1 SNPDNVVIVDE
12 AYVDFGGET
21 CLPLID
27 WYPNL
32 LIVRTFSKSRSLAG
46 ARLGY
51 AFAQRALIAAL
62 NTVRNAVNLYSV
74 SRMAQAAGIAA
85 IADNDYT
92 LANCRKII
100 EARDYT
106 TRMLRAQGF
115 EVIDSLGN
123 FVFARPKAMS
133 AAALAAQL
141 RARGI
146 LVRHWDKERIG
157 DYLRITIGTM
167 QEMQALEAAIEMI
180 FGRA

>member
-1 SNPDNVVIVDE
+1 
-12 AYVDFGGET
+12 
-21 CLPLID
+21 
-27 WYPNL
+27 
-32 LIVRTFSKSRSLAG
+32 
-46 ARLGY
+46 
-51 AFAQRALIAAL
+51 
-62 NTVRNAVNLYSV
+62 
-74 SRMAQAAGIAA
+74 M
-85 IADNDYT
+85 
-92 LANCRKII
+92 
-100 EARDYT
+100 
-106 TRMLRAQGF
+106 
-115 EVIDSLGN
+115 IDSLGN